1 MPCAVVGGGL
11 AGLSAAWELR
21 QAGAEVALLEGE
33 RRMGGVVVTERPAG
47 FIVEG
52 GPDGFLAVDE
62 DIQQLACE
70 IGLGERLVAQ
80 LAKGSLLWTGHRLE
94 PLAEG
99 RAGELLGI
107 DLQGHSDRQLDQG
120 FTSFAGGMAEI
131 VEGLTARLGPA
142 VRTGQGVTGI
152 APSPRGWRVSLTG
165 GSALEAAGVILAT
178 PAWIAA
184 RLLAGVGVPGA
195 RE

>member
-1 MPCAVVGGGL
+1 MTCAVEGGGL

-33 RRMGGVVVTERPAG
+33 RRTGGVVVTERPVG

-52 GPDGFLAVDE
+52 GPDGFLPVDG
-62 DIQQLACE
+62 DIQELACE

-94 PLAEG
+94 LLGEG

-107 DLQGHSDRQLDQG
+107 ALQG
-120 FTSFAGGMAEI
+120 
-131 VEGLTARLGPA
+131 
-142 VRTGQGVTGI
+142 
-152 APSPRGWRVSLTG
+152 
-165 GSALEAAGVILAT
+165 
-178 PAWIAA
+178 
-184 RLLAGVGVPGA
+184 
-195 RE
+195 